1 MLGKRIM
8 AAREKRGLSRTQVA
22 EGMGVSESL
31 VGRWERGERRPTTK
45 SLPKLAQ
52 LLGVPVGT
60 LLAAEASPSV
70 QDLHPECRICD
81 TDPVADILETVR
93 VLRAYPE
100 MDLLVRQ
107 LSECKDP
114 TTVRKIVRVV
124 TALLEEDQR

>member
-31 VGRWERGERRPTTK
+31 VGRWERGERKPTTK

-60 LLAAEASPSV
+60 LLKRVWCRRRDLNPHRNPSNPETCLDRHNSSGQV
-70 QDLHPECRICD
+70 TWQAVGLSLCPSLHSCH
-81 TDPVADILETVR
+81 A
-93 VLRAYPE
+93 
-100 MDLLVRQ
+100 Q
-107 LSECKDP
+107 H
-114 TTVRKIVRVV
+114 V
-124 TALLEEDQR
+124 TQMSHGL